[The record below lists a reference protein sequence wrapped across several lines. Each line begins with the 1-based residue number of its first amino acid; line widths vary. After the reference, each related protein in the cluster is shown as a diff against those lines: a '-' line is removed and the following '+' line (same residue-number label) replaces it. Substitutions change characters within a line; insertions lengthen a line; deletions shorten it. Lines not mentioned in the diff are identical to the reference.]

1 MKRVLPSALVG
12 WFLNYAKKLEHPQLF
27 KWVVA
32 IFLVDLFIPDLLP
45 FVDELLLGLAA
56 LYLGSRKKVRT
67 AGPKEPPNEKF
78 AGRGQGERVKENSQA
93 GSRGDRPHQ

>member
-27 KWVVA
+27 KWICA

-45 FVDELLLGLAA
+45 FVDELLLGMAT
-56 LYLGSRKKVRT
+56 LYLGSRKKRRSDSHHQQS
-67 AGPKEPPNEKF
+67 NEKF
-78 AGRGQGERVKENSQA
+78 AGRGKGERVKDSPDAEN
-93 GSRGDRPHQ
+93 RGE